1 MTTCE
6 WQDIFKDNLL
16 EMLEDR
22 GMTQRDLAEDSDL
35 PVATIA
41 NYTTKRSTPSI
52 KAIINMAYAL
62 DVSIDELIDF
72 GDRIE

>member
-1 MTTCE
+1 MTTYE

-16 EMLEDR
+16 EILEDR

-41 NYTTKRSTPSI
+41 NYTTKRATPSI

-62 DVSIDELIDF
+62 DVSVDELIDF